1 MGEEDTTT
9 QRQNVQQATKQIKAR
24 SRCVPSL
31 LFFPIGE
38 EKVTWTDE
46 ELLLIGQAYTI
57 SGYDLTKHVMKEKQY
72 AGMAP
77 MERFLYDGGSSL
89 QRRAARM
96 VPKGLL

>member
-1 MGEEDTTT
+1 MSSKPP
-9 QRQNVQQATKQIKAR
+9 NKSKQGAGA
-24 SRCVPSL
+24 SLPS
-31 LFFPIGE
+31 FFSLPIGE
-38 EKVTWTDE
+38 ENVTETDE

-77 MERFLYDGGSSL
+77 MERFLYEGGSSL
-89 QRRAARM
+89 QRRATRM